1 LDKPILMKNTTLY
14 NNIGLALLR
23 IVPSVMMLSH
33 GIPKLQKLINGDFKF
48 ADPIGIG
55 QSPSLFLTVIAEFI
69 CPLFI
74 IIGYKTRLAII
85 PIAITMFVAAVI
97 VHGADAFDVKEKALM
112 YLTFFITIMLLGPG
126 KYSIDK
132 K

>member
-1 LDKPILMKNTTLY
+1 MLLQVSIPLKLKKNIL
-14 NNIGLALLR
+14 
-23 IVPSVMMLSH
+23 
-33 GIPKLQKLINGDFKF
+33 KF

-74 IIGYKTRLAII
+74 IIGYKTRLATI

-97 VHGADAFDVKEKALM
+97 VHGADAFDIKEKALM